1 MLHYIKMS
9 DLENCLGTIIEVF
22 HKYSSKEGDK
32 YKLKK
37 TELKEL
43 LTNEFPTL
51 TEVIHLQTLIKLF
64 FKLYFDLRF

>member
-1 MLHYIKMS
+1 MS

-37 TELKEL
+37 NELKEL

-51 TEVIHLQTLIKLF
+51 TEVNDLQTLMKLIF
-64 FKLYFDLRF
+64 FYFFYITLWLEI